1 MRQESPPS
9 WTHLY
14 PQICRMNWGQPHGNS
29 TCLARGILITV
40 DSCFSPSSTTPMRL
54 TPPSMASTSLPLITP
69 TASSMGSL
77 SSTSA
82 QRMCCAWA
90 GILTP
95 QSMPVLPRCALTT
108 AKQHLF
114 IVDVSPLTACKMH
127 VFHQRLG

>member
-1 MRQESPPS
+1 MKRQSPPCS
-9 WTHLY
+9 TRVY
-14 PQICRMNWGQPHGNS
+14 PQTCRTKWGQPHRNS
-29 TCLARGILITV
+29 TCVAQGILITA
-40 DSCFSPSSTTPMRL
+40 DSCFSPSSTAPTRL
-54 TPPSMASTSLPLITP
+54 TPPSMASTSLPSTTP